1 MSDGMAELG
10 FNDVP
15 RGHVLLV
22 NDVVEANGCFLL
34 HHLTSMAVRAE
45 QRVCMLALSNSV
57 EQFTSV
63 GRKMGVNVQ
72 AAIARQRWLHI
83 DGFSRPYDWCVT
95 APTDGT
101 FSMASADTPS
111 DLQALYLRVQ
121 SYVATE
127 ACVIVIDD
135 LTTLAAF
142 YGVPA
147 ALTFVRYCRHLALT
161 TESTLLMLMHGDVDY
176 EDHVTSFIP
185 AVTDL
190 ASTVLTV
197 RGLESGYCKDIHGS
211 VTVTPRQQPACR
223 PVISMVAKT
232 LQFKLVESGMRSIR
246 AGLDV

>member
-15 RGHVLLV
+15 RGQILLV

-57 EQFTSV
+57 EQYTSV

-72 AAIARQRWLHI
+72 AAIAQQRWLHI
-83 DGFSRPYDWCVT
+83 DGFSRPYDWCAT
-95 APTDGT
+95 APTDGS
-101 FSMASADTPS
+101 FSMTDAATTS
-111 DLQALYLRVQ
+111 DLHALFLRVQ
-121 SYVATE
+121 SFVAAD
-127 ACVIVIDD
+127 ACVLVIDD
-135 LTTLAAF
+135 LTALAAF
-142 YGVPA
+142 YGVA
-147 ALTFVRYCRHLALT
+147 STLAFVRYCRHLALT
-161 TESTLLMLMHGDVDY
+161 TESTLLMLVHGDVDC
-176 EDHVTSFIP
+176 EDHATAFIP

-211 VTVTPRQQPACR
+211 VTVTPRRQPSSR
-223 PVISMVAKT
+223 PVSSILAKT